1 MANDMLFVNVQQ
13 PIGNDV
19 RDLIEKLLE
28 VQKIF
33 DRVEGNFNH
42 LAAAPDFTAV
52 ATGVN
57 LHNVNGVVADPDADG
72 EILYNLVT
80 GAKSEFLAD
89 TNMIQLIDRI
99 GWHST

>member
-1 MANDMLFVNVQQ
+1 MANDMLFVSTQK

-28 VQKIF
+28 VQKLF
-33 DRVEGNFNH
+33 DRIEGNFNH

-52 ATGVN
+52 ATATT
-57 LHNVNGVVADPDADG
+57 LHNAAGAVADPDADG

-89 TNMIQLIDRI
+89 TNLQQFIDRI
-99 GWHST
+99 YYHSG